1 MRNPRV
7 IPNQDSKVFFTNI
20 FLQRIPTSARFCPS
34 NKHCTFKAVTKK
46 DFPQGKKMLNTLTK
60 STGIVMP
67 KCPQD
72 NQKD

>member
-20 FLQRIPTSARFCPS
+20 CLQRILTSARFCPP
-34 NKHCTFKAVTKK
+34 NTHFTFKAVTKK
-46 DFPQGKKMLNTLTK
+46 ISHGEKKMLNTLTK

-67 KCPQD
+67 KRPQD
-72 NQKD
+72 NQD